1 MAGGIT
7 DKAMAGEDIVALIEA
22 TEPKSGNIVEPVDA
36 AEPDLAVPSG
46 RIAAMLRPSTKSH

>member
-36 AEPDLAVPSG
+36 PSLTSLFPAAE
-46 RIAAMLRPSTKSH
+46 